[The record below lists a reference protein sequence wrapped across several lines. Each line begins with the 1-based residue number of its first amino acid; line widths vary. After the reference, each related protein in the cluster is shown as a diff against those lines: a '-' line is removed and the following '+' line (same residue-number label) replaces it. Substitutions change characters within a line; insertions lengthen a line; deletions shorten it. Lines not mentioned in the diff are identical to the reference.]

1 MAASDSKLSFARD
14 TRPTWRT
21 VLPTGYEPQ
30 KTHVPVGRFHAIDG
44 YLPLFPDHV
53 HLSVN
58 DTGRRDP
65 KVPVPYAALQ
75 VRAAHICQ
83 KLQPWKG
90 LQIPAG
96 ISTWLARNKG
106 GASDLNVRRGGTG
119 LTPGLTSRTGNF
131 FLGAT
136 NQGAGKGNHHE
147 TPFPAVSPNP
157 GPSQH
162 DHFIIRP
169 CSILFL
175 SESLVFCCPHLGSLS
190 INRSL
195 AKKKKKRNLSMA
207 RILVSHCSADE
218 VSLGGRWAL
227 TGHAREVPTRSVGGQ
242 PRGPKRGR
250 WNGRGKKAK
259 LGLRDVAEA

>member
-1 MAASDSKLSFARD
+1 MVAQPLLTGHFRVFISTFYNSAVSFRALRTGCRIAASIRAGHRPSDVEHRVGSLPQRPWRPPIPSFRLPGTRVQHGALCCQQD
-14 TRPTWRT
+14 TSHRKHTFPSDVSMQTMDICLFFQILYTSRST
-21 VLPTGYEPQ
+21 TRG
-30 KTHVPVGRFHAIDG
+30 DG
-44 YLPLFPDHV
+44 
-53 HLSVN
+53 
-58 DTGRRDP
+58 TP

-136 NQGAGKGNHHE
+136 KQGAGKGNHHE

-157 GPSQH
+157 GPTQH

-175 SESLVFCCPHLGSLS
+175 SESLVFVAL
-190 INRSL
+190 IL
-195 AKKKKKRNLSMA
+195 AA
-207 RILVSHCSADE
+207 
-218 VSLGGRWAL
+218 
-227 TGHAREVPTRSVGGQ
+227 
-242 PRGPKRGR
+242 
-250 WNGRGKKAK
+250 
-259 LGLRDVAEA
+259 